1 MPVALSWNTREYM
14 VKLNV
19 EKRIKQVKKTCN
31 INQLFGEEYG
41 QELYIDNRMGCR
53 DGDAV
58 CIDIGETRGDGV
70 WEKRISVETGVGGC
84 DILTVDYM
92 VWI

>member
-1 MPVALSWNTREYM
+1 
-14 VKLNV
+14 
-19 EKRIKQVKKTCN
+19 
-31 INQLFGEEYG
+31 
-41 QELYIDNRMGCR
+41 MGLL
-53 DGDAV
+53 DFDAV
-58 CIDIGETRGDGV
+58 CVDSGETSGDGV

>member
-1 MPVALSWNTREYM
+1 M
-14 VKLNV
+14 
-19 EKRIKQVKKTCN
+19 TCT
-31 INQLFGEEYG
+31 I
-41 QELYIDNRMGCR
+41 YIL
-53 DGDAV
+53 APTV

>member
-1 MPVALSWNTREYM
+1 
-14 VKLNV
+14 
-19 EKRIKQVKKTCN
+19 
-31 INQLFGEEYG
+31 
-41 QELYIDNRMGCR
+41 MGCR
-53 DGDAV
+53 DGDTV

-92 VWI
+92 VRKYRRYVGIQKKLFQNAGKFRRYGVLYGNSKEG

>member
-1 MPVALSWNTREYM
+1 MLYWNIKEYM
-14 VKLNV
+14 VELSV
-19 EKRIKQVKKTCN
+19 EKRMKQVRESLQY
-31 INQLFGEEYG
+31 QLFGEEYG

-58 CIDIGETRGDGV
+58 CVDIGETSGDGV

>member
-1 MPVALSWNTREYM
+1 MLYWNIKEYM
-14 VKLNV
+14 VELSV
-19 EKRIKQVKKTCN
+19 EKRMKQVRESLQY
-31 INQLFGEEYG
+31 QLFGEEYG

-53 DGDAV
+53 DGDTV